1 MTDAL
6 PRTVL
11 QSLNKALHQA
21 LADNPQ
27 VVLLGED
34 ILDPYGGSF
43 KVDRG
48 LSTAFPDQIFTT
60 PISEAGIAGLA
71 GGMALRGMRPV
82 VEIMFGDFVHPDRG
96 PGHQSHRQIPRD
108 VQWPGERAGV
118 DPHPDG
124 RPPRLRS
131 HSQPD
136 PGKALPRYTGVD
148 RPRAVP
154 SAGEHRTGCA
164 RPAAL

>member
-1 MTDAL
+1 MTNAL
-6 PRTVL
+6 PHTVL

-43 KVDRG
+43 KVARG
-48 LSTAFPDQIFTT
+48 LSTAFPDRIFTT

-82 VEIMFGDFVHPDRG
+82 VEIMFGRLCDSDRR
-96 PGHQSHRQIPRD
+96 PGHQSHR
-108 VQWPGERAGV
+108 
-118 DPHPDG
+118 
-124 RPPRLRS
+124 
-131 HSQPD
+131 
-136 PGKALPRYTGVD
+136 
-148 RPRAVP
+148 
-154 SAGEHRTGCA
+154 
-164 RPAAL
+164 